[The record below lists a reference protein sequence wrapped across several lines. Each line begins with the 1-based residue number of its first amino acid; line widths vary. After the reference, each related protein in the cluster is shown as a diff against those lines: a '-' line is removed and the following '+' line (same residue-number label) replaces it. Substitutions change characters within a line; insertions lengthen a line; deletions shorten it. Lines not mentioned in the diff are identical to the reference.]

1 MMRFTSLMQSSL
13 DEDDDDLAML
23 PPIEIANPETDMD
36 SDVFDMKDMN
46 DMNDKND
53 DMNDINK

>member
-1 MMRFTSLMQSSL
+1 M

-53 DMNDINK
+53 DMNDINKWMIWCEWYK